1 MKPLAKAAYA
11 GRGTDHVRFDLD
23 HGWQCRVY
31 LLHEDLGRVVLLRHD
46 ALKEPR
52 TWMVTADGVDVPW
65 EGRDRLDVTALASTA
80 FDVAVDAGGVRL
92 SLGRLAADVA
102 LDPFGIAWSQDGQRF
117 AEDRR
122 TYAYAFSERDG
133 VLHHFAARDLTDQYF
148 GLGDKM
154 R

>member
-31 LLHEDLGRVVLLRHD
+31 LLHEDLGRVVLLSHD

-52 TWMVTADGVDVPW
+52 TWMVTAD
-65 EGRDRLDVTALASTA
+65 
-80 FDVAVDAGGVRL
+80 AVDAGGVRL

-133 VLHHFAARDLTDQYF
+133 V
-148 GLGDKM
+148 
-154 R
+154 